1 MLCITCHHGFALPAA
16 IPHDRPYADAKSR
29 EQWDIPIG
37 SQSLLLAKIP
47 GPWPVVRDP
56 GPLKRGSCVL
66 EGLSGGR
73 VRGPGPMG
81 VVHGAGAMESMAGGV
96 QSRCLAMKK
105 AAMNVA
111 IILKLGVS

>member
-1 MLCITCHHGFALPAA
+1 MLCIARHHGFALPAP

-47 GPWPVVRDP
+47 GPWPAVRDL
-56 GPLKRGSCVL
+56 GPLKRGSRVL
-66 EGLSGGR
+66 ESWSGVR
-73 VRGPGPMG
+73 IRGPGPWA
-81 VVHGAGAMESMAGGV
+81 VVHGAGAIVSMAGGV

-105 AAMNVA
+105 AAMNAA

>member
-1 MLCITCHHGFALPAA
+1 MLCIARHHGFALPAA

-37 SQSLLLAKIP
+37 SQSLLPAKIP
-47 GPWPVVRDP
+47 GPWPAVRDL
-56 GPLKRGSCVL
+56 GASKRGSGGL
-66 EGLSGGR
+66 ESLSGVR
-73 VRGPGPMG
+73 VRGPGPLG
-81 VVHGAGAMESMAGGV
+81 VVRGAGAMVSMAGGI

-105 AAMNVA
+105 ATINAA